1 MYIHGAQTEL
11 LFGNFGLYL
20 VNNLNKLISYV
31 RVEKHGDTNSISW
44 FHVCVCLEL
53 PLSMIAFDEMFMTA
67 VYVILF
73 AGYSLVEEQ
82 YLSDHGQKLSS

>member
-1 MYIHGAQTEL
+1 MLASKWKESCDT
-11 LFGNFGLYL
+11 N
-20 VNNLNKLISYV
+20 LIS
-31 RVEKHGDTNSISW
+31 W
-44 FHVCVCLEL
+44 CHVHVCLEL

-82 YLSDHGQKLSS
+82 YLIMDKSFLHEKMFLSSSTWIVIFGTALHHSFLF